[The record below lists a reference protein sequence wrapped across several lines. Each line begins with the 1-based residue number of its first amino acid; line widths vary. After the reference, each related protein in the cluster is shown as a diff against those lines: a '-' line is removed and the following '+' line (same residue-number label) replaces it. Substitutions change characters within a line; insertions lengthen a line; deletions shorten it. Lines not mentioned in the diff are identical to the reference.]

1 MRLLNNVKL
10 RNKMLAVYFLCV
22 FAPIL
27 LTNLIFY
34 NVIADNVR
42 DQRIQDIDRAIA
54 QIGNEFSQ
62 LLDDAVGLSSYF
74 YTDFRINEILERDF
88 VYAEDYVEAYDGYL
102 RRVMNSYNPGAV
114 SYQNMLI
121 YVDNTTLLHSGNIG
135 YLSEQIRATDWY
147 RAAGVSAGLQPVFVR
162 TEGGGG
168 RFATFSLL
176 RKLDY
181 FPERMHKEKLL
192 KIDFRTI
199 DLEELFTN
207 LNIQGDMYLI
217 NPSGYIE
224 YTTNREL
231 DWRASSK
238 QRYAQPESPSTI
250 EFALDYSDIS
260 YLQGWRIIGTVNS
273 DEVSKE
279 VWKTRDFI
287 LWSACLMVTLP
298 TLIITITTRSIT
310 RRIVKILRHMKKVKS
325 QNFEIIQ
332 EADARD
338 EIGQL
343 TLEFNRMTQQIKSL
357 IQDVYL
363 ADIQK
368 KSSELERRKAQ
379 LNALQ
384 SQVNPHFL
392 FNALETIRM
401 RSLLKNEEETA
412 NIIHSMAKILRSS
425 LTWSKDRITVQ
436 EELQFIRCFLDIQKY
451 RFEDKLDYHIQVDP
465 DAYLCTIPKMM
476 FLPFV
481 ENACIHGIEALKH
494 GGVLEIQIEVIGQEL
509 VFAIRDN
516 GVGMTMEKAEELR
529 RYVQTDEVMG
539 ERIGIQNVIYRSK
552 LIYGDQFRFELHSAP
567 GDGTHVRLSIPK
579 GDGSRRES
587 ISSHGEI
594 I

>member
-22 FAPIL
+22 VAPIL
-27 LTNLIFY
+27 LTNIIFY

-42 DQRIQDIDRAIA
+42 DQRIKDIDRAIA
-54 QIGNEFSQ
+54 QIGNDFRI
-62 LLDDAVGLSSYF
+62 LLEDAVGLSSYF
-74 YTDFRINEILERDF
+74 YTDFRTNEILERDF
-88 VYAEDYVEAYDGYL
+88 INAEDYVEAYDAYL
-102 RRVMNSYNPGAV
+102 RRVMNSYNPGSV
-114 SYQNMLI
+114 SYQNIMI
-121 YVDNTTLLHSGNIG
+121 YVDNETLLHSGNIG
-135 YLSEQIRATDWY
+135 YLSDQIRATDWY
-147 RAAGVSAGLQPVFVR
+147 RAAEGSAGMQPVFVR
-162 TEGGGG
+162 TEGENG

-181 FPERMHKEKLL
+181 FPERMEKEKLL
-192 KIDFRTI
+192 KIDFKTI

-207 LNIQGDMYLI
+207 LNIQGDIYLI
-217 NPSGYIE
+217 NPSGKIE
-224 YTTNREL
+224 YTTSREV
-231 DWRASSK
+231 DWQASGK
-238 QRYAQPESPSTI
+238 QHYEQPDPSQSM
-250 EFALDYSDIS
+250 EFALTFSDIS
-260 YLQGWRIIGTVNS
+260 YLKGWRIIGTVNS
-273 DEVSKE
+273 DEVARE

-287 LWSACLMVTLP
+287 LWSACLMVTVP
-298 TLIITITTRSIT
+298 TLIITIMTRSIT
-310 RRIVKILRHMKKVKS
+310 RRIVMILRHMKKVKS
-325 QNFEIIQ
+325 QHFETIQ

-343 TLEFNRMTQQIKSL
+343 TLEFNRMTLQIKSL

-412 NIIHSMAKILRSS
+412 DIIHSMAKILRSS

-436 EELQFIRCFLDIQKY
+436 EELHFIRCFLDIQKY
-451 RFEDKLDYHIQVDP
+451 RFEDKLDFHITVDP
-465 DAYLCTIPKMM
+465 GAYLCAMPKMM

-481 ENACIHGIEALKH
+481 ENACVHGIEAMKH
-494 GGVLEIQIEVIGQEL
+494 GGMLEIQIELAGRQL
-509 VFAIRDN
+509 VFTIRDN
-516 GVGMTMEKAEELR
+516 GVGMTAEKAEELR
-529 RYVQTDEVMG
+529 RYVQTDEAMG

-552 LIYGDQFRFELHSAP
+552 LIYGDRFRFELDSAP
-567 GDGTHVRLSIPK
+567 GAGTHVRLSIP
-579 GDGSRRES
+579 RELAS
-587 ISSHGEI
+587 GESV
-594 I
+594 